1 MKKDTKM
8 TEFLTKCFLA
18 TASAYLALSTT
29 PEPMFSA
36 VGTAFIAGLITTL
49 LWDAVSLCVKRLNAP
64 DRFTEM
70 VSKRQC
76 PTCEAEKSLELTSD
90 QWLDGPDDVRYR
102 EVILACNMCDET
114 YIIEATPPKG

>member
-8 TEFLTKCFLA
+8 TKFLTKCLLA
-18 TASAYLALSTT
+18 TSAAYLALSTT
-29 PEPMFSA
+29 QEPWFSA
-36 VGTAFIAGLITTL
+36 TVTAFVAGLVTTL
-49 LWDAVSLCVKRLNAP
+49 LWDAVSLVVKRLNAP

-76 PTCEAEKSLELTSD
+76 PSCEATAALEVTSD
-90 QWLDGPDDVRYR
+90 QWHVSAEGVRYR

>member
-1 MKKDTKM
+1 M

-29 PEPMFSA
+29 PEPLFSA
-36 VGTAFIAGLITTL
+36 VGTAFIAGLVTTL

-76 PTCEAEKSLELTSD
+76 PTCLASAALEVTSD
-90 QWLDGPDDVRYR
+90 KWIDGPDGVRYR
-102 EVILACNMCDET
+102 EVVLACNMCDET